1 MFKIA
6 KDIETT
12 ITLGGALALALAI
25 QVPGHIN
32 RLVLMGSLDVRFE
45 MTEGN
50 SLKNIGNYLKLDL
63 SHKVG

>member
-12 ITLGGALALALAI
+12 IMLGGALALAI

-32 RLVLMGSLDVRFE
+32 RLVLMGSRDVRFE